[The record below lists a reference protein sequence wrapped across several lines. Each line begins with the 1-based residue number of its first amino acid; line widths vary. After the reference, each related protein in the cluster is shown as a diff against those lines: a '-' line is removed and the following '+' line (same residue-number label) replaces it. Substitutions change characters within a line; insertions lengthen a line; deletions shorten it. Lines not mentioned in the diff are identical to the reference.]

1 MDGDRGEYGRV
12 LSRNERPHYP
22 PPRSLSVALRELAN
36 GGGERISMGEIELAL
51 GDRSFATLIVLFS
64 AINMVPAPFGAA
76 MVLGIPLVLLT
87 FQMMLGAK
95 APWLPKRIRDYS
107 IPRATLLRYENRLI
121 PWLERFERLVK
132 PRYWPFDRI
141 AGERVIG
148 VIGLFM
154 AVLLVLP
161 VPLGNWLPALGLF
174 LTGIALSERD
184 GIMLAIAAAMNVA
197 ATIIFF
203 SVLFSLGFVVHW
215 LFG

>member
-95 APWLPKRIRDYS
+95 APWLP
-107 IPRATLLRYENRLI
+107 
-121 PWLERFERLVK
+121 
-132 PRYWPFDRI
+132 
-141 AGERVIG
+141 ERVIG

-184 GIMLAIAAAMNVA
+184 GIMLAIAAAMNIA

>member
-1 MDGDRGEYGRV
+1 M
-12 LSRNERPHYP
+12 HFP
-22 PPRSLSVALRELAN
+22 PPRSLSVALRELAL
-36 GGGERISMGEIELAL
+36 GEGERISIGEIELAL
-51 GDRSFATLIVLFS
+51 GDRSFSTLIVLFS

-107 IPRATLLRYENRLI
+107 FPRATLVRYENRLI

-132 PRYWPFDRI
+132 PRYWPFDRVM
-141 AGERVIG
+141 GERVAG
-148 VIGLFM
+148 AVGLFM
-154 AVLLVLP
+154 AILLVLP

-174 LTGIALSERD
+174 FTGIALSERD
-184 GIMLAIAAAMNVA
+184 GIMFAVAMATNVA

-203 SVLFSLGFVVHW
+203 SVLFSLGFIVSW